1 MSGER
6 PVERLAFGCVGEP
19 GSRVFYLQADD
30 GGVTYSY
37 VLEKGQVAVLSVQVL
52 RLLHDLGVD
61 VAEVTL
67 DAAPVAEPES
77 VEFRIADIELDFDE
91 TTGLGRLVLIPTAG
105 AAAPAVLRATAGQ
118 LATAARMGAEAVASG
133 RPLCPRCGLAM
144 DPEGHPCPV
153 GNGDLRHHRS

>member
-1 MSGER
+1 MTAER

-30 GGVTYSY
+30 DGVTSSY

-67 DAAPVAEPES
+67 DVAPVAEPES
-77 VEFRIADIELDFDE
+77 VEFRVADVELDFDE
-91 TTGLGRLVLIPTAG
+91 TTGLGRLLLVPTTEG
-105 AAAPAVLRATAGQ
+105 TEPAVIRATAGQ
-118 LATAARMGAEAVASG
+118 LAVAARMGAAAVASG

-144 DPEGHPCPV
+144 DPDGHPCPV